1 MTLTDEFEPIGP
13 EYQPITE
20 PITVCVSRRELRVQ
34 QNQRRAEPEPH
45 LDVRFWVIAGDTEI
59 PTRSG
64 VRLSRDEA
72 RLLRDTL
79 NSMDL
84 GDC

>member
-1 MTLTDEFEPIGP
+1 MMADEFEALPVDIYAPIS
-13 EYQPITE
+13 E
-20 PITVCVSRRELRVQ
+20 PIVVCVSRRELRVQ
-34 QNQRRAEPEPH
+34 QNQRPTEPEPH
-45 LDVRFWVIAGDTEI
+45 TDIRFWIVGTTEI

-64 VRLSRDEA
+64 VRLSRDET

-84 GDC
+84 VSH